1 MHASFF
7 SSPDVAFFELRRLSW
22 RTWGWG
28 SVGDSQRVP
37 STTGGFPGPIFV
49 VFHKAPLFLEKKRP
63 GKYRVF
69 PTKNS
74 KKGWMNKKRKRELLT
89 LCMDGMLKER
99 NLR

>member
-1 MHASFF
+1 MRIGARLVFQL
-7 SSPDVAFFELRRLSW
+7 PDVVFFELRRLSW

-49 VFHKAPLFLEKKRP
+49 KRP

-99 NLR
+99 NIR